1 MAIFSTLRGKR
12 GGRRE
17 SIFGSASSATDEN
30 GAAGAKGST
39 SSSSPYNRDATDV
52 LGEAPSFSSR
62 NRTPSESASLKNRQS
77 SSNMLRIFGSGK
89 RTTSNS
95 GHDAP
100 SHAPGSSSLSDVGH
114 RSSQATARQESTF
127 ESSTSLVHQ
136 NGAGAGETAMGPRP
150 SDLFA
155 GKGVNWDQVKLSGPP
170 VVPTDTKRNDEL
182 QTFLKARRQ
191 WVPTFKTDGTAV
203 GDEKPVPKLEE
214 VSFGGAPP
222 APSGLMTLKDLEASH
237 NRKQQLLSDLP
248 VTPLSNDAI
257 VGGVAAAPAA
267 GAAKPSLISR
277 TSQSGSVRAT
287 ADIPARNQSFRQSP
301 FVASTSNSSN
311 NTTTTTT
318 TTTSASQVAGSST
331 LNRQTSIASSN
342 TSGLTSP
349 VRKPPPSA
357 AAILSSAKA
366 NGNGSA
372 HAAAPGSP
380 APASSAGANGAAGTV
395 SAPPRKSSVAL
406 PTDDAPAGTTAAAPV
421 AALAVPTTTTN
432 KTAAADTTEAS
443 SASNLSAIRPSL
455 DSTSGFQTPEARSEA
470 AHVETA
476 QTGEQ
481 TPKP

>member
-77 SSNMLRIFGSGK
+77 ASNMLRIFGSGK

-136 NGAGAGETAMGPRP
+136 NGAGAGETATGPRP

-257 VGGVAAAPAA
+257 VGGVAAAPAT

-311 NTTTTTT
+311 NTTTT